1 MKQSIKKSVKSAI
14 FSALFMGAGQLY
26 NKEYFKAVFYGLIEI
41 MSFIFVIPYIKVSL
55 YGLMT
60 LGETPLHFVEGIAQG
75 DHSIF
80 LLVDGLIAVLVL
92 IIIVLIYIMNILDA
106 RSSAKRIEDGKEPMT
121 IKVFF
126 QHIWRK
132 YFAQFMLAIPMMG
145 IAFFVVLPIIFTLS
159 IAFTNYSSPNHLPP
173 KNLVDWVG
181 FKNFKAL
188 FTLDIWNGTLF
199 AVGRWTI
206 IWAVLA
212 TVSNYFVGLFLAL
225 IVSWDKVKLKGLWR
239 SIFILPYAIP
249 GFISLL
255 IMRLAF
261 SGPGPVNNFLVS
273 LGMGK
278 VPWFTTALTAKVMVL
293 LINVW
298 LGSPYWMAL
307 MSGTLTSID
316 REMYEAA
323 DIDGASST
331 QKFVKITLPMVLY
344 QTSALMVMT
353 FAFNFNN
360 FQAIYLLT
368 DGNPVNGSYRYAGST
383 DILIS
388 WIYKLT
394 KDQNQYNMASVITLL
409 LFVFIAVI
417 SAYSFSKTKAF
428 KEEDMM

>member
-1 MKQSIKKSVKSAI
+1 MKKSVKAPI
-14 FSALFMGAGQLY
+14 FSGLFMGAGQLY
-26 NKEYFKAVFYGLIEI
+26 NKEYFKAVFYAVIEILSLIFFVPYMWASIYGLI
-41 MSFIFVIPYIKVSL
+41 
-55 YGLMT
+55 T
-60 LGETPLHFVEGIAQG
+60 LGNTPMHFVDGIAQG

-80 LLVDGLIAVLVL
+80 LLVDGLIAVLIL
-92 IIIVLIYIMNILDA
+92 TMIVLLYILNIMDA
-106 RSSAKRIEDGKEPMT
+106 RTTAKRIEDGKSPMST
-121 IKVFF
+121 KAFLS
-126 QHIWRK
+126 HIWVK
-132 YFAQFMLAIPMMG
+132 YFAHFMLAVPMIS

-181 FKNFKAL
+181 LKNFKAL
-188 FTLDIWNGTLF
+188 FTLDIWNGTFL
-199 AVGRWTI
+199 AVGKWTV
-206 IWAVLA
+206 IWAILA
-212 TVSNYFVGLFLAL
+212 TVTTYFTGLFLAL
-225 IVSWDKVKLKGLWR
+225 LVSWEKVKLKKLWR
-239 SIFILPYAIP
+239 GIFILPYAIP
-249 GFISLL
+249 SFISLL

-278 VPWFTTALTAKVMVL
+278 VPWFTTSLTAKIMIVV
-293 LINVW
+293 INIW

-307 MSGTLTSID
+307 MSGTLTNID
-316 REMYEAA
+316 KEMYEAA
-323 DIDGASST
+323 DIDGASKP
-331 QKFVKITLPMVLY
+331 QKFIRITLPLVLY

>member
-1 MKQSIKKSVKSAI
+1 MKKSVKAPI
-14 FSALFMGAGQLY
+14 LSALFMGAGQIH
-26 NKEYFKAVFYGLIEI
+26 NKEYFKGVLYAVVEVISLI
-41 MSFIFVIPYIKVSL
+41 FFLPYLKSSL
-55 YGLMT
+55 YGLIT
-60 LGETPLHFVEGIAQG
+60 LGDTPMHFVDGIARG

-80 LLVDGLIAVLVL
+80 LLVDGLIAVLL
-92 IIIVLIYIMNILDA
+92 LTIILSIYAINIIDA
-106 RSSAKRIEDGKEPMT
+106 RNTAKAIEENKDSMNTKQFLRHVWE
-121 IKVFF
+121 
-126 QHIWRK
+126 K
-132 YFAQFMLAIPMMG
+132 YYAQFMLAIPMIG
-145 IAFFVVLPIIFTLS
+145 ITFFVILPIVFTMS

-188 FTLDIWNGTLF
+188 FTLDIWNGTFL
-199 AVGRWTI
+199 AVGKWTV
-206 IWAVLA
+206 IWAVFA
-212 TVSNYFVGLFLAL
+212 TVTNYFMGLFMAL
-225 IVSWDKVKLKGLWR
+225 LVNWEDVKFKRLWR

-261 SGPGPVNNFLVS
+261 SGPGPINNFLVS
-273 LGMGK
+273 LGMNK
-278 VPWFTTALTAKVMVL
+278 VAWFTNPLTAKIMIIV
-293 LINVW
+293 INIW

-307 MSGTLTSID
+307 MSGTLTNID
-316 REMYEAA
+316 KEMYEAA
-323 DIDGASST
+323 DIDGASKT
-331 QKFVKITLPMVLY
+331 QKFAKITLPMVLY
-344 QTSALMVMT
+344 QTSALMIMT

-394 KDQNQYNMASVITLL
+394 KDQNQYNMASVITIL
-409 LFVFIAVI
+409 LFLFIATI

>member
-1 MKQSIKKSVKSAI
+1 MKRSVKAPI
-14 FSALFMGAGQLY
+14 FSALFMGAGQVY

-41 MSFIFVIPYIKVSL
+41 FSLIFFIPYMQASI
-55 YGLMT
+55 YGLIT
-60 LGETPLHFVEGIAQG
+60 LGETPMHFVEGIAQG

-80 LLVDGLIAVLVL
+80 LLVDGLIAVLAL
-92 IIIVLIYIMNILDA
+92 IFIVILYVMNILDA
-106 RSSAKRIEDGKEPMT
+106 RSTAKWIEEGKAPMT
-121 IKVFF
+121 TKEFL
-126 QHIWRK
+126 QHVWDK
-132 YFAQFMLAIPMMG
+132 YFALFMLAVPIIS
-145 IAFFVVLPIIFTLS
+145 IAFFVILPIIFTMS

-181 FKNFKAL
+181 LKNFKEL
-188 FTLDIWNGTLF
+188 FTLDIWNGTFL
-199 AVGRWTI
+199 AVGKWTV
-206 IWAVLA
+206 IWAVVA
-212 TVSNYFVGLFLAL
+212 TVTNYFTGLFLAL
-225 IVSWDKVKLKGLWR
+225 LVSWEEVKLKKLWR
-239 SIFILPYAIP
+239 GIFILPYAIP

-261 SGPGPVNNFLVS
+261 SGPGPINNLLVS
-273 LGMGK
+273 LGMDK
-278 VPWFTTALTAKVMVL
+278 VPWFTTPMTAKIMIIV
-293 LINVW
+293 INIW

-307 MSGTLTSID
+307 MSGTLTNID
-316 REMYEAA
+316 RGMYEAA
-323 DIDGASST
+323 EIDGASKV
-331 QKFVKITLPMVLY
+331 QKFIKITLPMVFY
-344 QTSALMVMT
+344 QTSALMIMT

-417 SAYSFSKTKAF
+417 SAYSFTKTKSF
-428 KEEDMM
+428 KEEDML

>member
-1 MKQSIKKSVKSAI
+1 MKKSTKATI
-14 FSALFMGAGQLY
+14 FSTLFMGAGQIY
-26 NKEYFKAVFYGLIEI
+26 NKEYFKAVFYGTIEI
-41 MSFIFVIPYIKVSL
+41 ISLIFFIPYMQSSIH
-55 YGLMT
+55 GLIT
-60 LGETPLHFVEGIAQG
+60 LGETPMHFVEGISQG

-80 LLVDGLIAVLVL
+80 LLVDGLIGLLALL
-92 IIIVLIYIMNILDA
+92 MIVLLYAMNIVDA
-106 RSSAKRIEDGKEPMT
+106 RTTGKRIEEGNSPMNT
-121 IKVFF
+121 KAFL
-126 QHIWRK
+126 QHIWEK
-132 YFAQFMLAIPMMG
+132 YFAHFMLSIPVLC
-145 IAFFVVLPIIFTLS
+145 ITFFVVLPIIFTLS

-181 FKNFKAL
+181 LKNFKAL
-188 FTLDIWNGTLF
+188 FTLDIWNGTFL
-199 AVGRWTI
+199 AVGKWTI
-206 IWAVLA
+206 IWAVVA

-225 IVSWDKVKLKGLWR
+225 LVSWEKVKLKKLWR

-261 SGPGPVNNFLVS
+261 SGPGPINNFLVS

-278 VPWFTTALTAKVMVL
+278 VPWFTTALTAKVMII
-293 LINVW
+293 LINIW

-307 MSGTLTSID
+307 MSGTLTNID

-323 DIDGASST
+323 DIDGASKP
-331 QKFVKITLPMVLY
+331 QKFIKITLPMVLY

-409 LFVFIAVI
+409 LFVFIAGI
-417 SAYSFSKTKAF
+417 SAYSFTKTKAF
-428 KEEDMM
+428 KEEDML

>member
-1 MKQSIKKSVKSAI
+1 MKKSVKAPI

-26 NKEYFKAVFYGLIEI
+26 NKEYFKAVFYAAIEI
-41 MSFIFVIPYIKVSL
+41 IGLVFLIPYIIGSI
-55 YGLMT
+55 YGLIT
-60 LGETPLHFVEGIAQG
+60 LGETPMHFVEGIAQG

-80 LLVDGLIAVLVL
+80 LLVDGLIAVLLLMVFIL
-92 IIIVLIYIMNILDA
+92 LYIMNIMDA
-106 RSSAKRIEDGKEPMT
+106 RNTAKRIEDNNDPMNFKT
-121 IKVFF
+121 FLK
-126 QHIWRK
+126 HIWEK
-132 YFAQFMLAIPMMG
+132 YFGQFMLAVPMMA
-145 IAFFVVLPIIFTLS
+145 ITFFVVLPIIFTMS

-181 FKNFKAL
+181 LKNFKAL
-188 FTLDIWNGTLF
+188 FTLDIWNGTFL
-199 AVGRWTI
+199 AVGGWTV
-206 IWAVLA
+206 IWAILA
-212 TVSNYFVGLFLAL
+212 TVTTYFTGLFLAL
-225 IVSWDKVKLKGLWR
+225 LVSWEEIKLKKLWR
-239 SIFILPYAIP
+239 AIFILPYAIP
-249 GFISLL
+249 SFISLL

-278 VPWFTTALTAKVMVL
+278 VPWFTTSLTAKIMIVV
-293 LINVW
+293 INIW

-307 MSGTLTSID
+307 MSGTLTNID
-316 REMYEAA
+316 RGMYEAA
-323 DIDGASST
+323 EIDGASKV
-331 QKFVKITLPMVLY
+331 QKFIKITLPMVLY

-417 SAYSFSKTKAF
+417 SAYSFSRTKAF
-428 KEEDMM
+428 KEEDML